1 MKNDQQSI
9 HTIFWVIT
17 VFTGNRSVLIRQ
29 GGVAANQVGI
39 LYKVSHVPFPV
50 LLHFS
55 TKLLRPE
62 LLLSDI
68 D

>member
-9 HTIFWVIT
+9 HTIFWVVT

-29 GGVAANQVGI
+29 GGVADNQVGI
-39 LYKVSHVPFPV
+39 LYKVSHVPFPS
-50 LLHFS
+50 HFS
-55 TKLLRPE
+55 TKLLNPQ
-62 LLLSDI
+62 LQLNNI